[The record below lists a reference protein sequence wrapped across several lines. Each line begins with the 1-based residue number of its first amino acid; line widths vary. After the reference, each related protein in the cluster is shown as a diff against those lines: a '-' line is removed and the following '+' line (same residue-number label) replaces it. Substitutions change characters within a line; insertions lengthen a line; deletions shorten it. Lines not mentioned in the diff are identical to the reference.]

1 MATAPLAAAAS
12 VAERLRDRSTRL
24 ATLGALEAH
33 AVPIPADDALA
44 AAPALFELLALD
56 AAEVPHELYDRAGLL
71 AGRLVNEAVPRGA
84 EAQAAVLGAAW
95 GGGRYARFLNAEGSV
110 LAVALRKLAAELTR
124 ADARSYACSVALS
137 APAMSRGYTAPIK
150 AAGFATMAWFGLVS
164 PHRARR
170 LLFSVCTFTLKSR
183 PHLIARAVDGRRP
196 DRLPEEKAER

>member
-95 GGGRYARFLNAEGSV
+95 GGGRYARFLNAEGNV
-110 LAVALRKLAAELTR
+110 IAAAMRKPAAELTR
-124 ADARSYACSVALS
+124 ADARSYACAVVLW
-137 APAMSRGYTAPIK
+137 APAMSRGLTAPTK
-150 AAGFATMAWFGLVS
+150 AAGFTSMEWLALA
-164 PHRARR
+164 
-170 LLFSVCTFTLKSR
+170 
-183 PHLIARAVDGRRP
+183 
-196 DRLPEEKAER
+196 

>member
-1 MATAPLAAAAS
+1 MLLLV
-12 VAERLRDRSTRL
+12 VARDQVRSSIVLT
-24 ATLGALEAH
+24 T
-33 AVPIPADDALA
+33 
-44 AAPALFELLALD
+44 
-56 AAEVPHELYDRAGLL
+56 
-71 AGRLVNEAVPRGA
+71 AGRGGA
-84 EAQAAVLGAAW
+84 
-95 GGGRYARFLNAEGSV
+95 S
-110 LAVALRKLAAELTR
+110 AAELTR

-170 LLFSVCTFTLKSR
+170 LLFSVWTFTLKSR